1 MVLRAFVLLVG
12 VTVAGG
18 VKLGEPAFNGASDE
32 NVERAALAEQGA
44 SRLPPPPVST
54 GAHTQPAVAASDN
67 NRWMKAFSGECRSCL
82 KECLGIRAQKLQAN
96 VGKFQAPFS
105 LITWYLF
112 QNRPFKMWPIEDLF
126 RAFAN
131 VSCAAQLPPPLR
143 LTSAPHLCAA
153 PLRLISAARATSA
166 LAALNSRSLADIP
179 SRLTLPLDTAA
190 DPPRGLRIGRGHDVH
205 DVPVALRCGV
215 PVPWRA
221 TADGGRPADAR
232 AGGR

>member
-44 SRLPPPPVST
+44 RRLPLPPVST
-54 GAHTQPAVAASDN
+54 LAHTQPAVAASDN

-131 VSCAAQLPPPLR
+131 VSCAAQLPPPLH
-143 LTSAPHLCAA
+143 LTSAPHLYASPLCLTSVPHGP
-153 PLRLISAARATSA
+153 PLRWPRSTRA
-166 LAALNSRSLADIP
+166 P
-179 SRLTLPLDTAA
+179 SWTFPL
-190 DPPRGLRIGRGHDVH
+190 G
-205 DVPVALRCGV
+205 
-215 PVPWRA
+215 
-221 TADGGRPADAR
+221 
-232 AGGR
+232 

>member
-12 VTVAGG
+12 VTIAGG

-131 VSCAAQLPPPLR
+131 VSCAAQLPPPLH
-143 LTSAPHLCAA
+143 LTSAPHLCRTGHLCAGRA
-153 PLRLISAARATSA
+153 QLALPRGHSLSADA
-166 LAALNSRSLADIP
+166 P
-179 SRLTLPLDTAA
+179 SRH
-190 DPPRGLRIGRGHDVH
+190 GRRSTPGSTD
-205 DVPVALRCGV
+205 
-215 PVPWRA
+215 RA
-221 TADGGRPADAR
+221 RP
-232 AGGR
+232 

>member
-12 VTVAGG
+12 VTIAGG

-32 NVERAALAEQGA
+32 NVERAAMAEQGA
-44 SRLPPPPVST
+44 SRLPLPLVST

-131 VSCAAQLPPPLR
+131 VSCAAQLPPPLH
-143 LTSAPHLCAA
+143 LTSAPHLCAS
-153 PLRLISAARATSA
+153 PLRLTSA
-166 LAALNSRSLADIP
+166 PHGPPLRWPRSTRAP
-179 SRLTLPLDTAA
+179 SWMFPLD
-190 DPPRGLRIGRGHDVH
+190 
-205 DVPVALRCGV
+205 
-215 PVPWRA
+215 
-221 TADGGRPADAR
+221 
-232 AGGR
+232 

>member
-12 VTVAGG
+12 VTIAGG

-32 NVERAALAEQGA
+32 NVERAAMAEQGA

-105 LITWYLF
+105 VIIWYLF

-131 VSCAAQLPPPLR
+131 VSCAAQLPPLCTSPLR
-143 LTSAPHLCAA
+143 LTSAPHLCTS
-153 PLRLISAARATSA
+153 PLRLTGHLCAGRARLALPRGHPLSADA
-166 LAALNSRSLADIP
+166 P
-179 SRLTLPLDTAA
+179 SRH
-190 DPPRGLRIGRGHDVH
+190 GRRSTPGSTD
-205 DVPVALRCGV
+205 
-215 PVPWRA
+215 RA
-221 TADGGRPADAR
+221 RP
-232 AGGR
+232 

>member
-44 SRLPPPPVST
+44 RHLPLPPVST
-54 GAHTQPAVAASDN
+54 LAHTQPAVAASDN

-131 VSCAAQLPPPLR
+131 VSCAAQLPPLCTSPLHLTSMPHLYASPLR
-143 LTSAPHLCAA
+143 LTGHLCAGRA
-153 PLRLISAARATSA
+153 QLALPRGHSLSADA
-166 LAALNSRSLADIP
+166 P
-179 SRLTLPLDTAA
+179 SRH
-190 DPPRGLRIGRGHDVH
+190 GRRSTPGSTD
-205 DVPVALRCGV
+205 
-215 PVPWRA
+215 RA
-221 TADGGRPADAR
+221 RP
-232 AGGR
+232 

>member
-32 NVERAALAEQGA
+32 NVERAAMAEQGA
-44 SRLPPPPVST
+44 SRLPLPPVST

-143 LTSAPHLCAA
+143 LTSAPHGP
-153 PLRLISAARATSA
+153 PLRWPRSTRA
-166 LAALNSRSLADIP
+166 P
-179 SRLTLPLDTAA
+179 SWMFPLD
-190 DPPRGLRIGRGHDVH
+190 
-205 DVPVALRCGV
+205 
-215 PVPWRA
+215 
-221 TADGGRPADAR
+221 
-232 AGGR
+232 

>member
-1 MVLRAFVLLVG
+1 MICRRAGAPPPPPASGVTMALRAFVLLVV

-32 NVERAALAEQGA
+32 NVERAAMAEKGA
-44 SRLPPPPVST
+44 SRLPLPPVST

-67 NRWMKAFSGECRSCL
+67 NRWMQAFSGECRSCL

-131 VSCAAQLPPPLR
+131 VSCAAQLPPPLS
-143 LTSAPHLCAA
+143 LTSVPHLCAS
-153 PLRLISAARATSA
+153 PLRLTCHLCAGRARLALPRGCSLSADA
-166 LAALNSRSLADIP
+166 P
-179 SRLTLPLDTAA
+179 SRHGRRFTPGSTDRALP
-190 DPPRGLRIGRGHDVH
+190 
-205 DVPVALRCGV
+205 
-215 PVPWRA
+215 
-221 TADGGRPADAR
+221 
-232 AGGR
+232 